1 DRKKGEKDLVVL
13 RSGELEKWNTNL
25 LQLWRRLELWADG
38 QGAIQKVDCIGQM
51 SKNMYFTTITSEG
64 GRNFCCPRESCWN
77 NSITLALI
85 HFQSKCALQHFKIH
99 GKQGEREK
107 ALQSP
112 DPERRHPLPPSL
124 EGHPSSPGSALCR
137 HRRSPSPGSVV
148 QIPKER

>member
-1 DRKKGEKDLVVL
+1 GTAFGMVVL

-38 QGAIQKVDCIGQM
+38 LSLFSPEVKVDCIGQM

-85 HFQSKCALQHFKIH
+85 HFQSKCALQH
-99 GKQGEREK
+99 
-107 ALQSP
+107 
-112 DPERRHPLPPSL
+112 
-124 EGHPSSPGSALCR
+124 
-137 HRRSPSPGSVV
+137 RRSPSPGSVV

>member
-1 DRKKGEKDLVVL
+1 TKKDGEKE
-13 RSGELEKWNTNL
+13 GLEKWNTNL

-38 QGAIQKVDCIGQM
+38 LSLFSPEVKVDCIGQM

-85 HFQSKCALQHFKIH
+85 HFQSKSHARAPCQGAHTLQ
-99 GKQGEREK
+99 
-107 ALQSP
+107 QSP

>member
-38 QGAIQKVDCIGQM
+38 LSLFSPEVKVDCIGQM

-112 DPERRHPLPPSL
+112 DPERRHPL
-124 EGHPSSPGSALCR
+124 GGSAAN
-137 HRRSPSPGSVV
+137 PAGP
-148 QIPKER
+148 EEEAA